1 MGVNVEN
8 KKKVV
13 EEIKDKLSKAKSAVF
28 VSFAGTNVEKETK
41 LRADIR
47 GTKGEYKVYK
57 NTLILRAL
65 TDMGVQGI
73 DEHLHGTTAVAISY
87 EDELSVA
94 KAVSEA
100 QKDNDNL
107 AVKFGLM
114 NGKVVDDKYVKAIA
128 NIPPRE
134 VLLAQLAFLLKA
146 PMQRLAIGLKA
157 VAEKSAN

>member
-1 MGVNVEN
+1 MGINVEN

-28 VSFAGTNVEKETK
+28 VSFAGTNVEKETA
-41 LRADIR
+41 LRASVR
-47 GTKGEYKVYK
+47 QTNGEYKVYK

-65 TDMGVQGI
+65 TDMGTTGV

-87 EDELSVA
+87 DDELSVA

-100 QKDNDNL
+100 QKDNENL
-107 AVKFGLM
+107 LVKFGLM

-128 NIPPRE
+128 NIPSRE

-157 VAEKSAN
+157 VADKSAN

>member
-1 MGVNVEN
+1 MGINVEN

-13 EEIKDKLSKAKSAVF
+13 EEIKDKLSKAKSVVF
-28 VSFAGTNVEKETK
+28 VSFAGTNVEKETQ
-41 LRADIR
+41 LRTSIR
-47 GTKGEYKVYK
+47 NTKGEYKVYK

-65 TDMGVQGI
+65 TEMGVEGVDQY
-73 DEHLHGTTAVAISY
+73 LHGTTAVALGY
-87 EDELSVA
+87 DDEVSVA
-94 KAVSEA
+94 KAVSDS
-100 QKDNDNL
+100 QKDNDKMS
-107 AVKFGLM
+107 VKFGIM

-128 NIPPRE
+128 NIPSRE

>member
-28 VSFAGTNVEKETK
+28 VSFAGTNVEKETT
-41 LRADIR
+41 LRASIR
-47 GTKGEYKVYK
+47 NTQGEYRVYK

-65 TDMGVQGI
+65 TEMGVQGV
-73 DEHLHGTTAVAISY
+73 DGYLHGTTAVAISY
-87 EDELSVA
+87 NDEISVA
-94 KAVSEA
+94 KAVTEA
-100 QKDNDNL
+100 QKDNENM

-114 NGKVVDDKYVKAIA
+114 NGNVVDDKYVKTIA
-128 NIPPRE
+128 NIPSRE
-134 VLLAQLAFLLKA
+134 VLLAQLAFLLQA
-146 PMQRLAIGLKA
+146 PMQRLAIGWKA

>member
-1 MGVNVEN
+1 MGINVEN

-28 VSFAGTNVEKETK
+28 VSFAGTNVEQETK
-41 LRADIR
+41 LRSTVR
-47 GTKGEYKVYK
+47 ETKGEYKVYK

-65 TDMGVQGI
+65 ADMGVAGV
-73 DEHLHGTTAVAISY
+73 DEYLHGTTAVAISY
-87 EDELSVA
+87 DDEVSVA
-94 KAVSEA
+94 KAVSES
-100 QKDNDNL
+100 QKDNENL
-107 AVKFGLM
+107 LVKFGLM

-128 NIPPRE
+128 NIPSRE

-157 VAEKSAN
+157 VADKSAN